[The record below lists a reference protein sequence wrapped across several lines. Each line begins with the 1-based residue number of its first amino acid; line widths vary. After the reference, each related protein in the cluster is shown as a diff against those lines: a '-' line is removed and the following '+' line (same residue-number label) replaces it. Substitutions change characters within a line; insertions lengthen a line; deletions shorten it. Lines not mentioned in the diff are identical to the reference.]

1 MFSAADI
8 INASVTFE
16 VGIRTIYRWV
26 SAGVNIRSAEA
37 VAQHLLEQHAPSPAA
52 MRRAHE
58 LITSNKESSTHE
70 NTDP

>member
-1 MFSAADI
+1 MPTPADI
-8 INASVTFE
+8 YNASVAFE
-16 VGIRTIYRWV
+16 VGIRTVYRWV

-58 LITSNKESSTHE
+58 LITSDKESTHE
-70 NTDP
+70 NTIN

>member
-8 INASVTFE
+8 AAASLAFE
-16 VGIRTIYRWV
+16 VGIRTVYRWV
-26 SAGVNIRSAEA
+26 SAGVDIRSPEA

-58 LITSNKESSTHE
+58 LITSKSSSHE